1 MAGRTTLDITMR
13 GDRAVQR
20 ALAELPREAQREMK
34 DNAEKLSRELA
45 NAIRRAGR
53 ADSRQ
58 AARASRTVRTLRG
71 TTPKVIAG
79 PHPFLFGSEFGV
91 KRRFGWYAKRRYYR
105 SPERQFKPYRGQ
117 ASYWFFA
124 EYERSGPRVDA
135 AAREIAD
142 GIVRAWGR
150 G

>member
-1 MAGRTTLDITMR
+1 MADGTGLRITMR

-20 ALAELPREAQREMK
+20 ALAALPREAQREMK
-34 DNAEKLSRELA
+34 DGAERLSRDLA
-45 NAIRRAGR
+45 NSIRRAGR
-53 ADSRQ
+53 AESRQ
-58 AARASRTVRTLRG
+58 AARASRTVRTARG
-71 TTPKVIAG
+71 LTPKVIAG
-79 PHPFLFGSEFGV
+79 PHPLLFGSEFGV
-91 KRRFGWYAKRRYYR
+91 KRRFGWYSKRRYYN
-105 SPERQFKPYRGQ
+105 SPERQFKPHRGS

-124 EYERSGPRVDA
+124 EYERSGPAVDA